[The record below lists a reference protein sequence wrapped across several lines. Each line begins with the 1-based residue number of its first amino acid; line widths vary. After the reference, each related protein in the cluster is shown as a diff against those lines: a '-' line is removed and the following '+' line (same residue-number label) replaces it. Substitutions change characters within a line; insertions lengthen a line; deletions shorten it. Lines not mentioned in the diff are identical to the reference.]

1 MRAGNPI
8 QRRCQIKVKLCLVL
22 CLVALVI
29 ASPAVVAHH
38 RVIKGR
44 ALYYS
49 DAYAGDAMACGPTYQ
64 PWKMVAAHRKL
75 PCGTKLRVRNRGNGR
90 TVTVTVQDRG
100 PYTDGYVLDLSRR
113 AARKLGFLSQ
123 GSARIRAV
131 VKH

>member
-1 MRAGNPI
+1 M
-8 QRRCQIKVKLCLVL
+8 LCLAVL
-22 CLVALVI
+22 VF
-29 ASPAVVAHH
+29 ASPAVFAHH

-49 DAYAGDAMACGPTYQ
+49 NEYAGDPMACGPKYQ

-75 PCGTKLRVRNRGNGR
+75 PCGTKLRVRNRANGNA
-90 TVTVTVQDRG
+90 VTVTVQDRG

-131 VKH
+131 VKHQ